1 MDAIFLCLISV
12 DLEVGSGTGQCNIPV
27 VVHLKMQYV
36 WANTN
41 IFFGVLLL
49 CKYLQIYLLICGE
62 DVGWEAS
69 VDPRSQMSE

>member
-1 MDAIFLCLISV
+1 M
-12 DLEVGSGTGQCNIPV
+12 GSGTGQRNIPV
-27 VVHLKMQYV
+27 VVDLKMHYV

>member
-1 MDAIFLCLISV
+1 M
-12 DLEVGSGTGQCNIPV
+12 GSGTGQCNIPV
-27 VVHLKMQYV
+27 VVDLKYV